1 MNLKE
6 PFLKNYEI
14 TGESTQKS
22 SDYFS
27 KKFDNIK
34 SKFKQDKL
42 EFKID
47 KPNTHIQNK
56 SKMPDELEDKLR
68 LNQNQKYYTNMFT
81 FGACA
86 FICDLV
92 VQVI

>member
-34 SKFKQDKL
+34 NKFKQDKF

-47 KPNTHIQNK
+47 KPNTHIQSK
-56 SKMPDELEDKLR
+56 SKMPHELEDKLR
-68 LNQNQKYYTNMFT
+68 LNQRLSQDSSMAGNGIVALEKSPK
-81 FGACA
+81 A
-86 FICDLV
+86 
-92 VQVI
+92 